1 MAERLLN
8 AFCGLLVGILAIM
21 SLGFAALVI
30 IGLSAVHPMLAWA
43 GTTVLLICVFFG
55 WSRTNE

>member
-21 SLGFAALVI
+21 FLGVAALVI

-43 GTTVLLICVFFG
+43 GASVLLICVFLG